1 MEEPRRRSKTWR
13 IVALVAIAIL
23 IVIGWTQRHRFVPL
37 EAGSPVPSYS
47 GRKLDG
53 ETFHLDSLRGKVVLL
68 NVWATW
74 CRPCT
79 QEMPALEALYRE
91 LNSEGLEVVAV
102 STDAPA
108 GGVDAFG
115 QPGGDVEQ
123 FVHDYGLTFTIVH
136 DPDKRVE
143 RDMQVI
149 GLPTTLVIDREG
161 RIVRKVLGAEAWD
174 DAEHIAEMRKL
185 LKKGR

>member
-1 MEEPRRRSKTWR
+1 MAA
-13 IVALVAIAIL
+13 IVIL

-47 GRKLDG
+47 GTKLNG
-53 ETFHLDSLRGKVVLL
+53 EPFHLDSLRGKVVLL

-79 QEMPALEALYRE
+79 QEMPAIEALYRE

-102 STDAPA
+102 STDAAP
-108 GGVDAFG
+108 GGLDAFG
-115 QPGGDVEQ
+115 QPGGDVER

-136 DPDKRVE
+136 DPEKRIEQV
-143 RDMQVI
+143 MQVI
-149 GLPTTLVIDREG
+149 GLPTTLIIDREG
-161 RIVRKVLGAEAWD
+161 RIVRKVLGAEPWD